1 MDAVGA
7 IWDILTCFCGCTVKT
22 VKTIKDL
29 ETNVEALENAM
40 TQLNEVREDV
50 KRRVVLEEERKM
62 VRTNQVNGW
71 LQRVEA
77 TDKSVKEFRE
87 KASQKRNCCTCYWF
101 RYKLA
106 KEAVVKRQA
115 VEELRREGLAFD
127 TVAEALPHGVADE
140 RPLRHT
146 VGLHSPLAQVNR
158 WIEDDNVRIIG
169 IYGMGGV
176 GKTTLLKKFNN
187 TFLSRNHGFDKVIWV
202 VVSQTFSIGK
212 VQDAIWKELKISDS
226 DDKWKDKDDEEKAV
240 QILSILRTKKF
251 VLMLDDVW
259 SWLDLV
265 RVGVPDLDGQRM
277 SKIVITTRYEHVCDS
292 MRQDR
297 KINVSCL
304 EKREAMELFMQQ
316 VGPEIIDSHPSI
328 RESAE
333 TVVKECDGLPL
344 ALITVGRAMAG
355 KKDPRDW
362 DMAVKKL
369 RRDPSKIMGL
379 EDDVYHVLKFSYD
392 SLPSDTIRLCF
403 SYCCI
408 FPEDFEIWIDDLLD
422 LWIAEGFLEEYDD
435 LHEARDQGRDIIRDL
450 KAASLLEGGRVSLFV
465 KMHDVIRDMALWISN
480 GLEKNR
486 KRYLVL
492 DHIDLVEECAEKMME
507 AERVS
512 LWGATIVDVR
522 RVQPWKKTL
531 TFMIR
536 DTRVKTLPF
545 EMLQC
550 MFILKVLDLSRNENL
565 VELPSSIGELVQ
577 LEFLNLSGTSIKELP
592 IELKN
597 STKMKHLLLGYLE
610 VIPRQVISNF
620 PLLRTFRLF
629 GAQRFDSSDV
639 DAKDNI
645 LSGGMVELLELLE
658 GLQHIS
664 TVSLTLFDK
673 KSMEKLNNS
682 PKLLSCLSWLYVG
695 EFISVESLCF
705 SAERMRHLEGL
716 SLNGCQVHEVIIIDS
731 KQHQYEDE
739 DRYGVVGI
747 YDHSIPSSQ
756 SQAAPCFH
764 NLNRICIYSCP
775 NLLDL
780 SWLVYAPMLQSLVV
794 QDCTSMVEIVS
805 AGTGHDV
812 ADSTQ
817 LFSRLKD
824 IYLSDLPCLESVY
837 PRPLPFPSLIEI
849 IVNDCKRLK
858 RLPLDWTSGRG
869 GCLKEIEGESEW
881 WDALQWE
888 DPMHEPHF
896 RQYFVPNE

>member
-1 MDAVGA
+1 
-7 IWDILTCFCGCTVKT
+7 
-22 VKTIKDL
+22 
-29 ETNVEALENAM
+29 M

-50 KRRVVLEEERKM
+50 KRRVVLEEERQM
-62 VRTNQVNGW
+62 VRTNQVDGW

-77 TDKSVKEFRE
+77 TDKSVGEFLE

-106 KEAVVKRQA
+106 KEAVVNREA
-115 VEELRREGLAFD
+115 VEELIRKGLAFN

-146 VGLHSPLAQVNR
+146 VGLDSPLAQVNG
-158 WIEDDNVRIIG
+158 WIEDDNVKIIG

-176 GKTTLLKKFNN
+176 GKTTLLNKVNN
-187 TFLSRNHGFDKVIWV
+187 TFLSTNHGFDKVIWV
-202 VVSQTFSIGK
+202 VVSKTFTIGK
-212 VQDAIWKELKISDS
+212 VQDKICEQLNIP
-226 DDKWKDKDDEEKAV
+226 DDKWKDKDENEKAV
-240 QILSILRTKKF
+240 QILRILGTKKF

-265 RVGVPDLDGQRM
+265 RVGVPDLDGKRM
-277 SKIVITTRYEHVCDS
+277 FKIVITTRYEHVCDS

-304 EKREAMELFMQQ
+304 ENREAMELFMQQ

-369 RRDPSKIMGL
+369 RRDPSKIMGV
-379 EDDVYHVLKFSYD
+379 EDHVYHVLKFSYD

-408 FPEDFEIWIDDLLD
+408 FPEDFEIDIEDLLD

-450 KAASLLEGGRVSLFV
+450 KAASLLEGGRFPESV

-512 LWGATIVDVR
+512 LWGETIVDVK
-522 RVQPWKKTL
+522 RVQPWKNTL
-531 TFMIR
+531 TLMMR
-536 DTRVKTLPF
+536 NTRV
-545 EMLQC
+545 EMLPSGLVQC
-550 MFILKVLDLSRNENL
+550 MFILKVLDLSWNRNL

-577 LEFLNLSGTSIKELP
+577 LEFLNLSLTAIKELP

-597 STKMKHLLLGYLE
+597 STKMKHLLLDYTDNLE

-620 PLLRTFRLF
+620 PLLRTFRWYGF
-629 GAQRFDSSDV
+629 QRSDSWDV

-645 LSGGMVELLELLE
+645 LSGGLVELLELLE

-664 TVSLTLFDK
+664 TVFLTLFDK

-682 PKLLSCLSWLYVG
+682 PKLLSCLSRLSVG
-695 EFISVESLCF
+695 ELISVESLCF
-705 SAERMRHLEGL
+705 PAERMRHLEMLAIG
-716 SLNGCQVHEVIIIDS
+716 GCQVHEVIIIDS

-747 YDHSIPSSQ
+747 YDHSILSSQ

-764 NLNRICIYSCP
+764 NLNRIYIYSCP

-780 SWLVYAPMLQSLVV
+780 SWLVYAPMLQSLTVKS
-794 QDCTSMVEIVS
+794 CRSMVEIVI

-812 ADSTQ
+812 ASSIQ

-824 IYLSDLPCLESVY
+824 IYLSNLPCLKSMY
-837 PRPLPFPSLIEI
+837 PRPLPFSSLVEI
-849 IVNDCKRLK
+849 HVRNCKGLK
-858 RLPLDWTSGRG
+858 RLPFDWRSGGG
-869 GCLKEIEGESEW
+869 GCLKKIKGEREW
-881 WDALQWE
+881 WEALQWE
-888 DPMHEPHF
+888 DPMLEHHF
-896 RQYFVPNE
+896 SQYFVSDD